1 VASCP
6 SRASR
11 ALLSRFVG
19 AVGTGPWPSAP
30 TAIFV
35 RVELYEGAVYADPYP
50 VKPLIGVTT
59 SELRP
64 GELATL
70 RRHGEPPNPEM
81 ALGMTYVRRIE
92 TVGGLPVVLPPV
104 GQRDVPALLARLDG
118 LVLSGGPDLAPG
130 AYGAEPHP
138 ELGSTEPGLD
148 AFEYA
153 MAREA
158 LALELPILGICRGT
172 QTLNVARGGTLH
184 QHLPDVVGDAIEH
197 RQTVDGHVPTHPV
210 TVLAGSRLAAAV
222 GFTQLSVNSFHHQAV
237 DRLGDGLC
245 ACAWAPDGTIEGI
258 EDPAHAFVVAVQW
271 HAETLQGVPGQL
283 SLFQELVGV
292 AARSPQL
299 RRAA

>member
-1 VASCP
+1 MYGS
-6 SRASR
+6 SRASAR
-11 ALLSRFVG
+11 PGLPSGSR
-19 AVGTGPWPSAP
+19 
-30 TAIFV
+30 AIFIH
-35 RVELYEGAVYADPYP
+35 VEIDEAAVCGDSYH

-81 ALGMTYVRRIE
+81 ALGMTYVRAIE
-92 TVGGLPVVLPPV
+92 AAGALPVVLPPV
-104 GQRDVPALLARLDG
+104 GELDVPRLLARLDG
-118 LVLSGGPDLAPG
+118 LVLSGGPDLAPV
-130 AYGAEPHP
+130 AYGAEPHR

-158 LALELPILGICRGT
+158 VRLELPILGICRGA

-184 QHLPDVVGDAIEH
+184 QHLPDVVGHAIEH
-197 RQTVDGHVPTHPV
+197 RQAVDGRVPTHPV
-210 TVLAGSRLAAAV
+210 RILPGSRLAAAL
-222 GFTQLSVNSFHHQAV
+222 GATQLSVNSFHHQAV
-237 DRLGDGLC
+237 DRLGTGLR
-245 ACAWAPDGTIEGI
+245 ACAWAPDGTIEAI
-258 EDPAHAFVVAVQW
+258 EDPGHAFVVAVQW

-283 SLFQELVGV
+283 ALFQELVRI
-292 AARSPQL
+292 AAGSTQL